1 MTLDPLERVQLGG
14 TGLDVTRL
22 GLGGAPLATYFWG
35 NEPEAARSA
44 VERALDAGI
53 RHFDTAPLYGLGES
67 ERRLGSVLSQVDRDR
82 FVLGTKVGRLLRPS
96 GADPDERD
104 AVFDFSRD
112 GVVRSL
118 EESLERLGLDRVDI
132 VHIHDPDDHLEAAI
146 STAFPALAEL
156 RSQGVISAVSAGL
169 SNALAAMVR
178 ETDLDCVVLAGR
190 YTLLDQGALQEFLPL
205 CLERDVAV
213 IAAGVFNSGVL
224 ANPTPGAWFDYAP
237 AGRRS
242 CRRSRTSPRSAPAM
256 MSPSRRAIQF
266 PLAHPAV
273 ACAIV
278 GMRTPVRWTRT
289 SGSVRRRSRRA
300 VGGDARA
307 GVARRSRAVAGR
319 STRRRR
325 MKITSVE
332 AISLGFEKRDPT
344 WGAAAR

>member
-14 TGLDVTRL
+14 TELNVTRL

-44 VERALDAGI
+44 VERALGAGI

-67 ERRLGSVLSQVDRDR
+67 ERRLGSVLSQVDRDG

-169 SNALAAMVR
+169 SHTLPAMVR
-178 ETDLDCVVLAGR
+178 ETDLDCVLLAGR
-190 YTLLDQGALQEFLPL
+190 YTLLDQGGLDEFLPL
-205 CLERDVAV
+205 CVQRDVAV
-213 IAAGVFNSGVL
+213 IAAGVFNSGVI

-237 AGRRS
+237 ADPEVLQKVRDLFAICARHDV
-242 CRRSRTSPRSAPAM
+242 PIKAA
-256 MSPSRRAIQF
+256 AIQF

-278 GMRTPVRWTRT
+278 GMRDAGEVDENLRLCSTEIPDELWVEMREAGLLDDRAPSPGTPL
-289 SGSVRRRSRRA
+289 
-300 VGGDARA
+300 GG
-307 GVARRSRAVAGR
+307 GG
-319 STRRRR
+319 
-325 MKITSVE
+325 
-332 AISLGFEKRDPT
+332 
-344 WGAAAR
+344 

>member
-237 AGRRS
+237 AGPEVLQKVEDLAAICARHDV
-242 CRRSRTSPRSAPAM
+242 PIKAA
-256 MSPSRRAIQF
+256 AIQF

-278 GMRTPVRWTRT
+278 GMRDAGEVDENLRLGATEIPDELWVEMQEQ
-289 SGSVRRRSRRA
+289 GLLDDRA
-300 VGGDARA
+300 PSPGTQLGG
-307 GVARRSRAVAGR
+307 GG
-319 STRRRR
+319 
-325 MKITSVE
+325 
-332 AISLGFEKRDPT
+332 
-344 WGAAAR
+344 